1 VVLLDA
7 PSAHWMPAEQL
18 VQVSEVCA
26 VALL

>member
-1 VVLLDA
+1 VVLFDA
-7 PSAHWMPAEQL
+7 PEEHWMPAEQL